1 MESIMQEFSAVRERD
16 EALYDL
22 LVAERERQRDGIEL
36 IPSENYVS
44 PAVLEAMGSVL
55 TNKYSEGYPGKR
67 YYGGQE
73 YIDKIENLA
82 RRRAKELFGAEHV
95 NVQCYSGSPANTAVM
110 FGLLDYGD
118 TIMGM
123 KLDQGG
129 HLTHGL
135 HVNYSG
141 KSYNVVS
148 YGVRRETGRIDMDE
162 VRDLAL
168 EHRPKLIISGAT
180 AYPRQFD
187 FVAFKSIA
195 DETGAVPMADI
206 SHISGLIVGG
216 VHPSPLP
223 FTDVV
228 TTTTHK
234 TLRGPRSAIIM
245 CHRRY
250 ARDIDRAVF
259 PGLQGG
265 PHDHIT
271 AAKALTFKEAM
282 QPEFKDYARQ
292 IVANAKTLAEALLEH
307 GFDLVS
313 GGTDNHLVL
322 VDLTNKGIIGKD
334 AETAL
339 DKAGLTVNK
348 NTVPFDT
355 RSPFSPSGIRIGTPA
370 ATTRGMKEPEMKRIA
385 GWIDTAIENH
395 GNDEKLSSIHDE
407 VRELCAGFP
416 VPGISTAEATLVQE
430 MGAG

>member
-1 MESIMQEFSAVRERD
+1 MQDFSAVRQQD
-16 EALYDL
+16 EGLYDL
-22 LVAERERQRDGIEL
+22 LAAERTRQSEGIEL

-44 PAVLEAMGSVL
+44 PAVLEAMGSIL

-82 RRRAKELFGAEHV
+82 KRRAKKLFGAEHV
-95 NVQCYSGSPANTAVM
+95 NVQCYSGSPANIAVM
-110 FGLLDYGD
+110 FGLLEYGD

-135 HVNYSG
+135 GVNFSG
-141 KSYNVVS
+141 KSYNVIS

-162 VRDLAL
+162 VRQLAL
-168 EHRPKLIISGAT
+168 KHRPKLIISGAT
-180 AYPRQFD
+180 AYPRLFD
-187 FVAFKSIA
+187 FEAFKSIA
-195 DETGAVPMADI
+195 DEVGAIAMADM
-206 SHISGLIVGG
+206 SHISGLVVGG

-245 CHRRY
+245 CQKPY
-250 ARDIDRAVF
+250 AKAIDRAVF

-265 PHDHIT
+265 PHDHTT
-271 AAKALTFKEAM
+271 AAKAVAFKEAM
-282 QPEFKDYARQ
+282 APEFKDYARQ
-292 IVANAKTLAEALLEH
+292 IVSNARSLAEGLLSH

-322 VDLTNKGIIGKD
+322 VDLSNKGLIGKE

-348 NTVPFDT
+348 NSVPYDT
-355 RSPFSPSGIRIGTPA
+355 RSPFSPSGIRVGTPA
-370 ATTRGMKEPEMKRIA
+370 ATTRGMKEPEMGMIA
-385 GWIDTAIENH
+385 GWINAAMENH
-395 GNDEKLSSIHDE
+395 TDDEKLAAIHNE
-407 VRELCAGFP
+407 VKELCAGLP
-416 VPGISTAEATLVQE
+416 VPGIRPSEAKTVETGGL
-430 MGAG
+430 

>member
-1 MESIMQEFSAVRERD
+1 MQTFSAIRD
-16 EALYDL
+16 TDEVLYDL
-22 LVAERERQRDGIEL
+22 LGAERRRQRDGIEL
-36 IPSENYVS
+36 ICSENYVS
-44 PAVLEAMGSVL
+44 PAIMEVMGSVL

-82 RRRAKELFGAEHV
+82 RSRAKKLFGAEHV

-135 HVNYSG
+135 AVNYSG

-148 YGVRRETGRIDMDE
+148 YGVRRDTGRIDMDE

-187 FVAFKSIA
+187 FEAFKSIS
-195 DETGAVPMADI
+195 DEVGAIPMADI

-234 TLRGPRSAIIM
+234 TLRGPRGAIIM
-245 CHRRY
+245 CHKKY
-250 ARDIDRAVF
+250 AKDIDRAVF

-292 IVANAKTLAEALLEH
+292 VVTNAKTLAEALSEL
-307 GFDLVS
+307 GFEIVS
-313 GGTDNHLVL
+313 GGTDNHLLL

-370 ATTRGMKEPEMKRIA
+370 ATTRGMKEPEMRRIA
-385 GWIDTAIENH
+385 GWINTVVEHH
-395 GNDEKLSSIHDE
+395 GNDEKLASIHDE
-407 VRELCAGFP
+407 VRAFCVGYP
-416 VPGISTAEATLVQE
+416 VPGISATETTLV
-430 MGAG
+430 